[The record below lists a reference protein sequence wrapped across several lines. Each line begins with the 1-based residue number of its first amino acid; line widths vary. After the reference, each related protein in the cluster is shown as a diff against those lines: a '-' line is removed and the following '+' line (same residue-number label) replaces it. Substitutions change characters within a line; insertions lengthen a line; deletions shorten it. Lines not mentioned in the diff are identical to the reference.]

1 MMDPV
6 ANASVELAA
15 AGERGEL
22 AAGERGELAAADP
35 GLVDELAERIHARIL
50 AGDFAVGSWLRQEAL
65 ATSFGVSRTPV
76 REALRKL
83 QADGIVDVLP
93 HRGALVRGP
102 SEVEIREAYLIRG
115 ELEGLAAELAA
126 THINADQLRLL
137 RDAEE
142 AFRRAVP
149 KLVEVRQTGVEQ
161 VASGP
166 WDTANLDF
174 HYVILDAAGVAGLH
188 RLVADLRK
196 AFPRSLSW
204 TALSEEPSLLED
216 NITQHERVRA
226 AIERGDAA
234 AARRWMTD
242 HCRRT
247 GDLVA
252 TWFAVHYRTEE
263 HAPPVRAAG

>member
-1 MMDPV
+1 MSHAVEPKTV
-6 ANASVELAA
+6 ADTGIEFV
-15 AGERGEL
+15 AGDERGEL
-22 AAGERGELAAADP
+22 AAPDP
-35 GLVDELAERIHARIL
+35 GLVDALAERIHARIL

-65 ATSFGVSRTPV
+65 AASFGVSRTPV

-83 QADGIVDVLP
+83 QADGIVEVLP

-102 SEVEIREAYLIRG
+102 TEVEIREAYLIRG

-126 THINADQLRLL
+126 TRINADQLRML

-149 KLVEVRQTGVEQ
+149 KLIELRQTGVAQ
-161 VASGP
+161 VASGA
-166 WDTANLDF
+166 WDTANLEF
-174 HYVILDAAGVAGLH
+174 HRVVLDAAGVAGLV
-188 RLVADLRK
+188 RLVVDLRK

-226 AIERGDAA
+226 AIERGDPV

-252 TWFAVHYRTEE
+252 AWFAARYRAEE
-263 HAPPVRAAG
+263 DPDPGQVAS

>member
-1 MMDPV
+1 MIKPV
-6 ANASVELAA
+6 AEDSVESLADS
-15 AGERGEL
+15 EPGEL
-22 AAGERGELAAADP
+22 AAPDP
-35 GLVDELAERIHARIL
+35 GLVDALAERIHARIL

-83 QADGIVDVLP
+83 QAEGIVEVLP

-102 SEVEIREAYLIRG
+102 SEVEIRDAYLIRG

-126 THINADQLRLL
+126 TRINADQLRMM

-142 AFRRAVP
+142 AFRRAIP
-149 KLVEVRQTGVEQ
+149 KLIELRRTGVDQ

-166 WDTANLDF
+166 WDTANLEF
-174 HYVILDAAGVAGLH
+174 HRVILDAAGVAGLH
-188 RLVADLRK
+188 RLVGDLRK

-216 NITQHERVRA
+216 NVTQHERVRA

-252 TWFAVHYRTEE
+252 SWFAANYRTDEDT
-263 HAPPVRAAG
+263 PPVRAAS